1 MVDKKLTDGSM
12 ALQDK
17 QCRVIT
23 IEATEKPRDIKLRVA
38 AYVRV
43 SSASDDQLNSF
54 AAQNRHYVE
63 LISSKENWSL
73 VDIYADEG
81 ITGTSADKRADF
93 QRLLADC
100 HRGLIDKILV
110 KSISRFARNTKE
122 CLEAIRELKALGIG
136 IYFEK
141 ENINTLEADSEILIT
156 MLGAFAQAESESIS
170 ANVRWGK
177 RQAMR
182 EGKAHIQYNRLYAYE
197 KGEDDNPKIIPE
209 QAEVVR
215 SIYDQYLTGASL
227 RMIKERLEDAHII
240 NVVGNSTWTITAI
253 RSILTNENYCGDVL
267 LQKTYVSDCISRK
280 VIRNTGQLPMYLVQ
294 NHHEGIVDRKTFDA
308 VQTEMARRNA
318 GKSPSKKNAI
328 TGMTSYASKYA
339 LSERLVC
346 GECGIL
352 YRRCTWSRQGKKRV
366 VWRCVSRL
374 DYGTKY
380 CHHSPT
386 LDEEPLQQAI
396 LAAINSVMSQKSSLI
411 RQITSAMELDL
422 APVPGQSMSLAD
434 IEQRLTELNNQTRE
448 LVAKAATA
456 HDSSPYTSQLREIMN
471 EAAEL
476 KEKRTYL
483 EKQRQDNAQI
493 VQRIEDAAAT
503 MEQTSANISEWDEA
517 LIRQLVDTIKVH
529 SAEKI
534 TVYLRGGVQIE
545 QNMV

>member
-1 MVDKKLTDGSM
+1 MQERPPK
-12 ALQDK
+12 
-17 QCRVIT
+17 VIT
-23 IEATEKPRDIKLRVA
+23 IPAKPDAAKQQVIPRKLRVA
-38 AYVRV
+38 AYCRV
-43 SSASDDQLNSF
+43 STDDEEQLTSYE
-54 AAQNRHYVE
+54 AQQTYYTDKIMTNRDWTMAG
-63 LISSKENWSL
+63 IF
-73 VDIYADEG
+73 ADEG
-81 ITGTSADKRADF
+81 ITGTSARKRPEF
-93 QRLLADC
+93 LRMIRQCRQKK
-100 HRGLIDKILV
+100 IDIILT
-110 KSISRFARNTKE
+110 KSISRFARNTVD
-122 CLEAIRELKALGIG
+122 CLNYIRVLRELGIAV
-136 IYFEK
+136 IFEK

-182 EGKAHIQYNRLYAYE
+182 EGKTHIQYNRLYAYE
-197 KGEDDNPKIIPE
+197 KGEDGKPKIIPE
-209 QAEVVR
+209 QAEVVQ

-240 NVVGNSTWTITAI
+240 NVAGNSTWTITAI
-253 RSILTNENYCGDVL
+253 RSILTNEKYRGDVL

-346 GECGIL
+346 GECGTL

-411 RQITSAMELDL
+411 RQITSAMELEL

-434 IEQRLTELNNQTRE
+434 IEQRLTELSDQTRE

-456 HDSSPYTSQLREIMN
+456 QDSSPYTSQLRAIMN

-493 VQRIEDAAAT
+493 VQRIEDAAVT
-503 MEQTSANISEWDEA
+503 MDQTSANISEWDEA

>member
-1 MVDKKLTDGSM
+1 MANKKLTDGSM

-63 LISSKENWSL
+63 LISSKENWRL

-81 ITGTSADKRADF
+81 ITGASADKRADF

-100 HRGLIDKILV
+100 RRGLIDKILV

-197 KGEDDNPKIIPE
+197 KGEDGNPKINPE

-240 NVVGNSTWTITAI
+240 NAAGTTKWTITAI
-253 RSILTNENYCGDVL
+253 RSILTNEKYCGDVL

-346 GECGIL
+346 GECGTL

-411 RQITSAMELDL
+411 RQITSAMELEL

-434 IEQRLTELNNQTRE
+434 IEQRLTELSDQTQE

-456 HDSSPYTSQLREIMN
+456 QDSSPYTSQLRAIMN
-471 EAAEL
+471 EAAVL

-503 MEQTSANISEWDEA
+503 MEQTSVNISEWDEA
-517 LIRQLVDTIKVH
+517 LIRQLVDTVKVH

-534 TVYLRGGVQIE
+534 TVFLRGGVQIE
-545 QNMV
+545 QSMV

>member
-100 HRGLIDKILV
+100 RRGLIDKILV

-318 GKSPSKKNAI
+318 GKSPSKILCQQVRSFRA
-328 TGMTSYASKYA
+328 TGLWRMRNPIPSLYLVQAGQKACGMAMCQPPGLRHEVLPPLPYPGRRASPASHPRRHQLCHESKEFPHPANYISHGIGSGSCPWPKY
-339 LSERLVC
+339 EPCR
-346 GECGIL
+346 
-352 YRRCTWSRQGKKRV
+352 YR
-366 VWRCVSRL
+366 
-374 DYGTKY
+374 
-380 CHHSPT
+380 
-386 LDEEPLQQAI
+386 
-396 LAAINSVMSQKSSLI
+396 
-411 RQITSAMELDL
+411 
-422 APVPGQSMSLAD
+422 
-434 IEQRLTELNNQTRE
+434 
-448 LVAKAATA
+448 AAT
-456 HDSSPYTSQLREIMN
+456 HR
-471 EAAEL
+471 AE
-476 KEKRTYL
+476 
-483 EKQRQDNAQI
+483 
-493 VQRIEDAAAT
+493 
-503 MEQTSANISEWDEA
+503 
-517 LIRQLVDTIKVH
+517 
-529 SAEKI
+529 
-534 TVYLRGGVQIE
+534 
-545 QNMV
+545 